1 MKDTCSTTNAI
12 LEIIDNA
19 GREGMNVGQIL
30 EIITNVNSV
39 VAQSL
44 AKSLNLEPAEI
55 VSDIASFTLETFRK
69 DKPEGKDE

>member
-1 MKDTCSTTNAI
+1 MDTRSTTNAI

-19 GREGMNVGQIL
+19 GREGMNCGQIL
-30 EIITNVNSV
+30 EILTNVNSV

-69 DKPEGKDE
+69 DKSEDKDE